1 MPYATKHNGF
11 LFPACH
17 ISDVTALFCRTG
29 RIQSVRCVPDVISLN
44 AFKGYNVKEAWGQAF
59 SHWMPLCEELW
70 PYVYVYVTACASN
83 QPIND
88 HMLLIGWL
96 ALHAP

>member
-1 MPYATKHNGF
+1 MPFATEDNGF
-11 LFPACH
+11 LFPKFSACH

-59 SHWMPLCEELW
+59 SHWMPLCEE
-70 PYVYVYVTACASN
+70 YVYVTACVSN
-83 QPIND
+83 QPINE

-96 ALHAP
+96 ALHVP